1 MDFPNAFIHTN
12 MPPKKD
18 GEERFIVIIT
28 GVLFDMLFKLDCETY
43 RKHVVFENGKKV
55 IYVVVLRE
63 IYVMLV
69 AALLFYKKFR
79 VDLENV
85 GF

>member
-1 MDFPNAFIHTN
+1 M
-12 MPPKKD
+12 
-18 GEERFIVIIT
+18 IT
-28 GVLFDMLFKLDCETY
+28 GVLVDMLLELGSDTY
-43 RKHVVFENGKKV
+43 RKYVVFENGKKV

-79 VDLENV
+79 VDLENI